1 MRFFGPAA
9 VSIALSLGLA
19 LGLTGCAGQA
29 PVPGAP
35 TGPIAAPMPVSDAEF
50 APRLHQVLR
59 DGTPADKQAERLGV
73 ARALLTHATA
83 RFEQG
88 ADARGLASVLGA
100 VYLLRRGELT
110 AGLLDPPST
119 HAIDEAIE
127 RLSARGDDGRVRVL
141 LALRLA
147 AAQPNEKAE
156 LEAHLRELDRWSL
169 EARTGKPIE
178 QAGDAERSAVGRAM
192 FDPTAIDEAVVAI
205 GRWIDLAIEH
215 NIAFRETGKRPSPE
229 EATEIARALDSGA
242 TTVVA
247 LLLRYGDANGAA
259 ERVDTSSARRIADP
273 DFYVVLRQAA
283 DRDDAQSWRALFAAL
298 SAETEGHVG
307 GELGIDPQLLEAASF
322 GIALEAYRRDPT
334 HLPTAVELS
343 RSLAAL
349 GMSEAVP
356 LVLAD
361 ALRERGTKEEV
372 SGALVSLAEA
382 IDADA
387 DVGDLA
393 GARRTIEAARP
404 ILETMRRSDV
414 PSQPTV
420 ADLEYRMASVLV
432 RGGHVLEAKPFLTSA
447 LASAPRASG
456 YFVLALIE
464 RNQKAPSQA
473 LERLQASVVAQG
485 TEPLDA
491 ADAQILAFEIHR
503 DAGNTA
509 GAERALADALAQ
521 TTRVL
526 DREQSG
532 PRRVRALRTLGRVL
546 MAYGDATGAARAF
559 ARALDAVSGDRGL
572 IGATMLQATSA
583 ALVTKDVNA
592 ARAALKRGLEAG
604 VGREDLV
611 YGALWLSFVERQ
623 LGVKPDGTANEILEA
638 AAGQATWIGKL
649 AAWGRGK
656 VTDEALAAHAN
667 SEATKVEAAFYV
679 AMAKKARG
687 GEADDSLRRVAESP
701 VLDLMEVQ
709 IARDLTAPHL
719 SLTQPKSVKIP

>member
-1 MRFFGPAA
+1 MRFLGPAA
-9 VSIALSLGLA
+9 VCIALSLGVTA
-19 LGLTGCAGQA
+19 CAGQS
-29 PVPGAP
+29 PVVGTPE
-35 TGPIAAPMPVSDAEF
+35 GPIAAPIAVGDAEF
-50 APRLHQVLR
+50 AAKLHQVLR
-59 DGTPADKQAERLGV
+59 DGTPQDAQAERLGV

-83 RFEQG
+83 RFELG
-88 ADARGLASVLGA
+88 ADEHGMSSVLGA

-110 AGLLDPPST
+110 AGLLDPRST
-119 HAIDEAIE
+119 QAIDAAIE

-141 LALRLA
+141 LSLRIA
-147 AAQPNEKAE
+147 SAQPAEKAE
-156 LEAHLRELDRWSL
+156 LEAHLRELERWSL

-178 QAGDAERSAVGRAM
+178 QAGDAERSAVGRAI

-247 LLLRYGDANGAA
+247 LLLRYGDAAGAA

-283 DRDDAQSWRALFAAL
+283 DRNDAQSWRALFAAL

-307 GELGIDPQLLEAASF
+307 GELGIDAELLDAASF

-343 RSLAAL
+343 RSLSAL

-356 LVLAD
+356 MVLGD
-361 ALRERGTKEEV
+361 ALRERATKEEL
-372 SGALVSLAEA
+372 SGALVALAEA
-382 IDADA
+382 VDADA

-393 GARRTIEAARP
+393 GARRTIDAAAP
-404 ILETMRRSDV
+404 LLETMRRAGV
-414 PSQPTV
+414 PSQPSV
-420 ADLEYRMASVLV
+420 ADVEYRMASVLV
-432 RGGHVLEAKPFLTSA
+432 RGGYLVQAKPFLTSA
-447 LASAPRASG
+447 LSTSPRASG
-456 YFVLALIE
+456 YFVLALVE
-464 RNQKAPSQA
+464 RNQKDPSHA
-473 LERLQASVVAQG
+473 LERLQTSVAAKG
-485 TEPLDA
+485 ADPLDI
-491 ADAQILAFEIHR
+491 ADAQLLSFEIHR
-503 DAGNTA
+503 DAGNAA
-509 GAERALADALAQ
+509 GAERALVDALGQ
-521 TTRVL
+521 VTRVL
-526 DREQSG
+526 DRDQAG
-532 PRRVRALRTLGRVL
+532 TVRVRALRTLGRVL
-546 MAYGDATGAARAF
+546 MAYGDAQGAARAF
-559 ARALDAVSGDRGL
+559 ARALEAVTGDRGL

-583 ALVTKDVNA
+583 ALVTKDVKS
-592 ARAALKRGLEAG
+592 ARAALQRGLEAG
-604 VGREDLV
+604 VAREDLV

-623 LGVKPDGTANEILEA
+623 LGEKPDGTAGEILEA
-638 AAGQATWIGKL
+638 AAGQGNWIGKL

-679 AMAKKARG
+679 AMAKRARG
-687 GEADDSLRRVAESP
+687 LEADDSLRRVADSP

-709 IARDLTAPHL
+709 IARELVAPRL
-719 SLTQPKSVKIP
+719 SLTPPKGVKIP